1 MAKIGQMFEREK
13 QEIESALSKPQSAG
27 TYGRAGAGDEAAQ
40 PQPLKPDHR
49 PAFHALL
56 HERQSRTRTQ
66 GERSE
71 VIRLYLPA
79 SELLFRVKTE
89 IKQKGMQERFLGVW
103 MHGDSAEVLK
113 MRQIALKCVYGSI
126 NGYLIQLTKQ
136 NI

>member
-1 MAKIGQMFEREK
+1 MFEREK
-13 QEIESALSKPQSAG
+13 QEIESAFSKPQSAG

-56 HERQSRTRTQ
+56 HERQSRTRAQ

-79 SELLFRVKTE
+79 SELLFIII
-89 IKQKGMQERFLGVW
+89 IKSNRKAYRSDFKGYSRMGTAQR
-103 MHGDSAEVLK
+103 
-113 MRQIALKCVYGSI
+113 C
-126 NGYLIQLTKQ
+126 
-136 NI
+136 